1 MPVDAALRTLA
12 IDVPSQPDAL
22 MRLSLLLAED
32 EVDLQA
38 VTALVE
44 ADMALAAAV
53 LKAVNSSMYG
63 INGRVQSVHQAL
75 NYLGTREVVAVAFE
89 MGLRAV
95 FPSAPELDAIWS
107 RATVRGFLMGR
118 LAQALGLDAWAAHSA
133 GLFEECGKAVLFKH
147 ASQRYRPLLAQAQSD
162 EDLLGLE
169 HDTFGVSHDALGAAL
184 CETWGLAAP
193 AVHSVR
199 YHTMVQAT
207 RQLPMHVPRR
217 AVCLLSALAH
227 AMVNERQDLE
237 PMTRLLAPQ
246 ADLDAERVWL
256 AASQLHADLQ
266 ALPG

>member
-1 MPVDAALRTLA
+1 MAA
-12 IDVPSQPDAL
+12 VS
-22 MRLSLLLAED
+22 
-32 EVDLQA
+32 
-38 VTALVE
+38 ALVE
-44 ADMALAAAV
+44 SDMALAAAV

-63 INGRVQSVHQAL
+63 IRGRVQSVHQAL

-89 MGLRAV
+89 LGLRAV
-95 FPSAPELDAIWS
+95 FPSAPELDAIWE

-118 LAQALGLDAWAAHSA
+118 LAQALGQDAWAAHSA

-147 ASQRYRPLLAQAQSD
+147 ASERYRSLLAQASSD

-169 HDTFGVSHDALGAAL
+169 HETFGVSHDALGAAL

-217 AVCLLSALAH
+217 VVCMLSAVVHCMLNDRSELEALAR
-227 AMVNERQDLE
+227 ALG
-237 PMTRLLAPQ
+237 PQ
-246 ADLDAERVWL
+246 ADLDGERVWQL
-256 AASQLHADLQ
+256 ASALCEQMQ
-266 ALPG
+266 ALPD